1 MMNYENWK
9 EFFLGENEVQST
21 EDQEEIR
28 NFLNGEPGTPISK
41 WVNAQMEP
49 QSMFMMKVEGESSP
63 VFIHN

>member
-28 NFLNGEPGTPISK
+28 NFLNGEPGTPRDF
-41 WVNAQMEP
+41 N
-49 QSMFMMKVEGESSP
+49 SP
-63 VFIHN
+63 KTGLFVD